1 MKNINKVVMAGAKLL
16 EILHWFA
23 ALIMIVISAGCLFMR
38 ERLEELLM
46 AGTASGGPELASYG
60 FEITVLQGDGTLN
73 MTAVL
78 FFAVTAVICL
88 SLMAMVFRNLYLI
101 VRTAEGKTAFAA
113 GATPFQEDTIRM
125 VREIGIF
132 LISQSAVCLV
142 MSIAVRFSIG
152 VETAELSVNLDSLL
166 MGVVALSLSR
176 IFAYGTQLQED
187 VDGLL

>member
-1 MKNINKVVMAGAKLL
+1 MKCLNKVTMIGAKIL
-16 EILHWFA
+16 EILHWFTTA
-23 ALIMIVISAGCLFMR
+23 IMLVIAAGCLFMR
-38 ERLEELLM
+38 ERLADFLTAGVVSQGTEL
-46 AGTASGGPELASYG
+46 TSYG
-60 FEITVLQGDGTLN
+60 FEITAVQADGTLD

-88 SLMAMVFRNLYLI
+88 SLMAMVYRNVYLI
-101 VRTAEGKTAFAA
+101 VRTAAGTTSFARE
-113 GATPFQEDTIRM
+113 ATPFQKDTIRM

-142 MSIAVRFSIG
+142 MSIIARLFIG
-152 VETAELSVNLDSLL
+152 VEVAELSVNLDSLL
-166 MGVVALSLSR
+166 MGVVALSLSQ

>member
-1 MKNINKVVMAGAKLL
+1 
-16 EILHWFA
+16 
-23 ALIMIVISAGCLFMR
+23 MR
-38 ERLEELLM
+38 ERLADFLTAGVVSQGTEL
-46 AGTASGGPELASYG
+46 TSHG
-60 FEITVLQGDGTLN
+60 FEITAVQADGTLD

-88 SLMAMVFRNLYLI
+88 SLMAMVYRNVYLI
-101 VRTAEGKTAFAA
+101 VRTAAGTTSFARE
-113 GATPFQEDTIRM
+113 ATPFQKDTIRM

-142 MSIAVRFSIG
+142 MSIIARLFIG
-152 VETAELSVNLDSLL
+152 VEVAELSVNLDSLL
-166 MGVVALSLSR
+166 MGVVALSLSQ

>member
-1 MKNINKVVMAGAKLL
+1 MKCLNKVTMIGAKIL
-16 EILHWFA
+16 EILHWFTTA
-23 ALIMIVISAGCLFMR
+23 IMLVIAAGCLFMR
-38 ERLEELLM
+38 ERLADLLTAGVVSQGTEL
-46 AGTASGGPELASYG
+46 TSYG
-60 FEITVLQGDGTLN
+60 FEITAVQADGTLD

-88 SLMAMVFRNLYLI
+88 SLMAMVYRNVYLI
-101 VRTAEGKTAFAA
+101 VRTAAGTTSFARE
-113 GATPFQEDTIRM
+113 ATPFQKDTIRM

-142 MSIAVRFSIG
+142 MSIIARLFIG
-152 VETAELSVNLDSLL
+152 VEVAELSVNLDSLL
-166 MGVVALSLSR
+166 MGVVALSLSQ